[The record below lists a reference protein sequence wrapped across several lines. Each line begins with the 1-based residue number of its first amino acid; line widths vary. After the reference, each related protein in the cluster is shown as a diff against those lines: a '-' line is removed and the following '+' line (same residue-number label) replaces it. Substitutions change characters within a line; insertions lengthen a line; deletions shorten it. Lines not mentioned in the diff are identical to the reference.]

1 MNVQYTLYAS
11 LSEFS
16 PDRSRRNLVVE
27 LPDGTTVR
35 DLIGRLRV
43 PEDEIKIMFVNG
55 VHATLDT
62 VLKEGDRVGLFPLVA
77 GG

>member
-16 PDRSRRNLVVE
+16 PDRNRRTLVME
-27 LPDGTTVR
+27 LPEGTTVGE
-35 DLIGRLRV
+35 LIGRLRV
-43 PEDEIKIMFVNG
+43 PADEIKIMFVNG
-55 VHATLDT
+55 VHATPDT